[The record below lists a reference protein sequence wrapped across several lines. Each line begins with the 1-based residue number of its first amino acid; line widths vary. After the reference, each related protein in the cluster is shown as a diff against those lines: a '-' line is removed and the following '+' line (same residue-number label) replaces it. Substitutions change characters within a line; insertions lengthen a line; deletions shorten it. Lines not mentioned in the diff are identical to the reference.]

1 VASDHLLGTGAKLV
15 GDGHVLWPSLAIR
28 RNHTMMDAFTVG
40 MQTLVL
46 ILFAKTFV
54 RTPIGM
60 HRSLIALLKTFISF
74 MPVLLITSLATDA
87 WTEDWMSFTVLAF
100 ELSFVAVVIVSA
112 LKAFLLRI
120 GVDN

>member
-1 VASDHLLGTGAKLV
+1 
-15 GDGHVLWPSLAIR
+15 
-28 RNHTMMDAFTVG
+28 MMDAFTVG